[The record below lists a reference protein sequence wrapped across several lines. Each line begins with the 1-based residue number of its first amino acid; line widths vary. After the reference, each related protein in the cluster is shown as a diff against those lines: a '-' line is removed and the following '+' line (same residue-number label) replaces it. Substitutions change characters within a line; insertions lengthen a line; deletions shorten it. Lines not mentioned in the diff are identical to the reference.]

1 MLISDGLDGVGS
13 LSFRWQNLFF
23 EQNQRVLVQ
32 CAAAVVNKATQ
43 KAKEKKITNGDE
55 RTNFFLLLLPDEQ
68 GWIKDTF
75 R

>member
-1 MLISDGLDGVGS
+1 MGWAGFPLDG
-13 LSFRWQNLFF
+13 RTFF
-23 EQNQRVLVQ
+23 FKQNQKVLVQ